1 MKNENSIRIF
11 LIDNH
16 ALFRKGL
23 KAILADYPNFDIIGD
38 SSNYLQAESILQENP
53 VDMIL
58 IDTDFYTI
66 KNNEFSENFLN
77 KNLTKK
83 IVALTFAKSK
93 LEFLNA
99 IKSGIHGYILKDEE
113 IEYLIVCIEKIHSGR
128 FIVSESMV
136 DKLVE
141 LLIQKSEFPINFL
154 ISDRELEVLNLIQNG
169 YSNSQI
175 GKHLFLSENTIKTHI
190 KHIYKKMSVSNRR
203 EAIEKGIL
211 WGILK

>member
-128 FIVSESMV
+128 FIISESMV

>member
-1 MKNENSIRIF
+1 MNNEKNIKIF

-23 KAILADYPNFDIIGD
+23 KAVLADYPAFKIVGD
-38 SSNYLQAESILQENP
+38 ASSYCDAESVLQENP

-58 IDTDFYTI
+58 IDTDFFTI
-66 KNNEFSENFLN
+66 KENELSENLLN
-77 KNLTKK
+77 KKLTKK
-83 IVALTFAKSK
+83 VVALTLAKSR
-93 LEFLNA
+93 LEILNA

-113 IEYLIVCIEKIHSGR
+113 IEFLIVCIEKIYAGR

-136 DKLVE
+136 EKLVE
-141 LLIQKSEFPINFL
+141 LLIKKNEFPINLL
-154 ISDRELEVLNLIQNG
+154 ISDRELEVLKLIQNG
-169 YSNSQI
+169 FSNNQI

>member
-128 FIVSESMV
+128 FIVSESIV

>member
-169 YSNSQI
+169 YSNNQI

>member
-38 SSNYLQAESILQENP
+38 SSSYLQAESILQENP
-53 VDMIL
+53 VDIIL

-66 KNNEFSENFLN
+66 KNNEFSENILK

-128 FIVSESMV
+128 FIVSESIV

-154 ISDRELEVLNLIQNG
+154 ISDRELEILNLIQNG
-169 YSNSQI
+169 YSNNQI

>member
-1 MKNENSIRIF
+1 MKKEKNIKIF

-23 KAILADYPNFDIIGD
+23 KAVLADYPDFKIVGD
-38 SSNYLQAESILQENP
+38 ASTYLEAESTLRENP

-66 KNNEFSENFLN
+66 NNNELSENLLK

-83 IVALTFAKSK
+83 VVALTLAKSR

-99 IKSGIHGYILKDEE
+99 ITSGVHGYILKDEE
-113 IEYLIVCIEKIHSGR
+113 IEFLVDCIEKIHSGR

-136 DKLVE
+136 EKLVE
-141 LLIQKSEFPINFL
+141 LLIKKSEFPISLL
-154 ISDRELEVLNLIQNG
+154 ISDRELEVLNLIQLD
-169 YSNSQI
+169 YSNSEI

>member
-1 MKNENSIRIF
+1 MKNEKSIRIF

-23 KAILADYPNFDIIGD
+23 KAILADVSNFKIVGD
-38 SSNYLQAESILQENP
+38 ASSYHEAETILQENP
-53 VDMIL
+53 VDMVL
-58 IDTDFYTI
+58 FDTDFYII
-66 KNNEFSENFLN
+66 KNNEFSENILKN
-77 KNLTKK
+77 NLTKK
-83 IVALTFAKSK
+83 VVALTFAKSR

-113 IEYLIVCIEKIHSGR
+113 IDYLIDCIYKIHAGR

-136 DKLVE
+136 EKLVK
-141 LLIQKSEFPINFL
+141 LLIEKSEFPINL
-154 ISDRELEVLNLIQNG
+154 IISDRELEVLSLIQNG

-190 KHIYKKMSVSNRR
+190 KHIYKKMSVSNRK

>member
-66 KNNEFSENFLN
+66 KNNEFSENILN

-113 IEYLIVCIEKIHSGR
+113 IEYLIVCIEKINSGR

-169 YSNSQI
+169 YSNNQI

>member
-1 MKNENSIRIF
+1 MKNEEYIKIF

-23 KAILADYPNFDIIGD
+23 KAVLADYPDFKIVGD
-38 SSNYLQAESILQENP
+38 ASSYLEAEIVLQENP

-66 KNNEFSENFLN
+66 NENELSENLIK
-77 KNLTKK
+77 KNFTKK
-83 IVALTFAKSK
+83 IVALTLAKSRQ
-93 LEFLNA
+93 EFLNA

-113 IEYLIVCIEKIHSGR
+113 IEFLIQCIEKIYAGR

-136 DKLVE
+136 EKLVE
-141 LLIQKSEFPINFL
+141 LLIKKSEFPINLL
-154 ISDRELEVLNLIQNG
+154 ISDRELEVLKLIQIG
-169 YSNSQI
+169 FSNTQI

-211 WGILK
+211 WGIIK

>member
-1 MKNENSIRIF
+1 MKKEKNIKIF

-16 ALFRKGL
+16 TLFRKGL
-23 KAILADYPNFDIIGD
+23 KAVLADYPNFKIVGD
-38 SSNYLQAESILQENP
+38 ASSYPEAESILRENP

-66 KNNEFSENFLN
+66 NNNELSENLLK

-83 IVALTFAKSK
+83 VVALTLAKSR
-93 LEFLNA
+93 LELLNA

-113 IEYLIVCIEKIHSGR
+113 IEFLIECIEKIFAGR
-128 FIVSESMV
+128 FIISESMV
-136 DKLVE
+136 NKLVE
-141 LLIQKSEFPINFL
+141 LLIQKSEFPINLL
-154 ISDRELEVLNLIQNG
+154 ISDRELEVLNLIQIG
-169 YSNSQI
+169 LSNCQI

-190 KHIYKKMSVSNRR
+190 KHIYKKMSVSNRK

>member
-1 MKNENSIRIF
+1 MKNEKSISIF
-11 LIDNH
+11 LIDTH

-23 KAILADYPNFDIIGD
+23 KAILADYPNFEIIGD
-38 SSNYLQAESILQENP
+38 TSSYLQAESILQENP

-66 KNNEFSENFLN
+66 KNNEFFENILK

-83 IVALTFAKSK
+83 VVALTLAKSR

-99 IKSGIHGYILKDEE
+99 IKSGIHGFILKDEE
-113 IEYLIVCIEKIHSGR
+113 IEFLIECIKKIYAGR

-136 DKLVE
+136 EKLVE
-141 LLIQKSEFPINFL
+141 LLIQKSEFPINLL
-154 ISDRELEVLNLIQNG
+154 ISNRELEVLNLIQNG
-169 YSNSQI
+169 YSNNQI

-190 KHIYKKMSVSNRR
+190 KHIYKKMSVSNRK

>member
-1 MKNENSIRIF
+1 MKNDKYISIFI
-11 LIDNH
+11 IDNH

-23 KAILADYPNFDIIGD
+23 KAILTDYSDFKIVGD
-38 SSNYLQAESILQENP
+38 ASNYVDAELFLIENP
-53 VDMIL
+53 VDLIL
-58 IDTDFYTI
+58 IDTDFYKIT
-66 KNNEFSENFLN
+66 NNEFSDNILK
-77 KNLTKK
+77 KNLAKK
-83 IVALTFAKSK
+83 VVALTFAKSR

-113 IEYLIVCIEKIHSGR
+113 IDYLINCIKKIHTGR

-136 DKLVE
+136 EELVE
-141 LLIQKSEFPINFL
+141 LLIKKSEFPINLL
-154 ISDRELEVLNLIQNG
+154 ISDREIEVLGLIQNG

-190 KHIYKKMSVSNRR
+190 KHIYKKMSVSNRK

>member
-23 KAILADYPNFDIIGD
+23 KAILSDYPNFDIIGD